1 MHIYAYTEKASEG
14 EIEGKWEWVGER
26 NRVSERE
33 TECQREGMRVSERE
47 NEGVRDR
54 ERQRER

>member
-1 MHIYAYTEKASEG
+1 MKERLRGSENG
-14 EIEGKWEWVGER
+14 W
-26 NRVSERE
+26 ERE

-47 NEGVRDR
+47 NESVRDR